1 MRYCDCK
8 GGFICPN
15 ESCLYAREYGHANR
29 TQFEKNK
36 SETTACRACDAVVK
50 RNPCTARR
58 DITFGTKEAIVYN
71 EGDHSCVAIEPCN
84 FFKDEIK
91 KDFKS
96 NIKITQNDVTNL
108 RITSAIR

>member
-1 MRYCDCK
+1 M
-8 GGFICPN
+8 
-15 ESCLYAREYGHANR
+15 
-29 TQFEKNK
+29 
-36 SETTACRACDAVVK
+36 K